1 MAKTAAPRVSVTWS
15 KPGRSL
21 ARAEGAA
28 IRCVQPGTRHLKLLA
43 VAVTGG
49 TDRLLRF
56 AVRRPGRLVLPD
68 AADWGHSDGLIF
80 NQWNVGH
87 GSRLMRIAT
96 AIAAGAVLLL
106 SGLTAWAL
114 ESSAKTASKLSAD
127 ALWSKIGDFCG
138 ISNWHPAVEK
148 CELSADG
155 KTRTLSLKGGGTIVE
170 ALVKMDAAG
179 HSYTYSIVS
188 SPLPVANYTSTIGV
202 AADGAGSVMTWVG
215 KYDAKGASDAEAKK
229 VIDGIYNSGLKSLT
243 AD

>member
-1 MAKTAAPRVSVTWS
+1 
-15 KPGRSL
+15 
-21 ARAEGAA
+21 
-28 IRCVQPGTRHLKLLA
+28 
-43 VAVTGG
+43 
-49 TDRLLRF
+49 
-56 AVRRPGRLVLPD
+56 
-68 AADWGHSDGLIF
+68 
-80 NQWNVGH
+80 
-87 GSRLMRIAT
+87 MRIAT

-179 HSYTYSIVS
+179 HS
-188 SPLPVANYTSTIGV
+188 
-202 AADGAGSVMTWVG
+202 
-215 KYDAKGASDAEAKK
+215 
-229 VIDGIYNSGLKSLT
+229 
-243 AD
+243 